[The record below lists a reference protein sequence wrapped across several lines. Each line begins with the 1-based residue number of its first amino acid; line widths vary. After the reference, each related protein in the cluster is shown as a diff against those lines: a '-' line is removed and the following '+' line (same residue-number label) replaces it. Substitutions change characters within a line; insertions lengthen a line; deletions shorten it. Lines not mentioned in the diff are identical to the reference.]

1 MLLSPKLRRL
11 VGAENTLDAVSHKLR
26 SYAVNVRAPVIG
38 AFQISCS
45 DESERECV
53 ESFHRIFVHEL
64 LPSLT
69 FWNRSSFRTA
79 NLGARYEEGAIAI
92 AEDHFATPESMN
104 GFKLLVVKMNS
115 HVSVVDTG
123 EVPRYGRMQRYD
135 RDSVYCGAVHATLDG
150 GSLPFIAEMTRFF
163 ASGGLDRL
171 AVLREMDPNTR
182 SLAAAM
188 TAVQLQAG
196 RIVQDIARVQ
206 QRSPTLYLVVAGVTL
221 NRMRADT
228 EIICSLTAADY
239 RGDAVHQIPGSQA
252 RATRKVAKGGESGV
266 PVIEH
271 LGIGDDPTRYRIGYD
286 RGQITV
292 SVE

>member
-1 MLLSPKLRRL
+1 MLLPPKIRQL
-11 VGAENTLDAVSHKLR
+11 VGAENTLDAVSHELR
-26 SYAVNVRAPVIG
+26 SYAVNVRAPVVG

-69 FWNRSSFRTA
+69 FWTRSSFRTA

-92 AEDHFATPESMN
+92 AEDHFATPASMD
-104 GFKLLVVKMNS
+104 GFKLLVVKINS
-115 HVSVVDTG
+115 HVSVVDG
-123 EVPRYGRMQRYD
+123 DDGPRYGRMQRYD

-150 GSLPFIAEMTRFF
+150 GSLPFIAEMSQLF

-171 AVLREMDPNTR
+171 TILREMDGNTR

-196 RIVQDIARVQ
+196 RIAQDIPRVE
-206 QRSPTLYLVVAGVTL
+206 QRSPTLYLVVAAVTL
-221 NRMRADT
+221 NRQNADT
-228 EIICSLTAADY
+228 EIVCSLRAVDH
-239 RGDAVHQIPGSQA
+239 RGD
-252 RATRKVAKGGESGV
+252 T

-271 LGIGDDPTRYRIGYD
+271 LGIGDDPTHYEIAHD
-286 RGQITV
+286 RGMIAVTAG
-292 SVE
+292 